1 MNDDVPIWAKGIF
14 WLCGLCNALLGAMG
28 GYSLFSSVYWV
39 HMRHR
44 SHPLAPYFWAAFA
57 VMELINVAF
66 LSTFLLAA
74 FQFFRLKPSA
84 VSMHS
89 VPSAALVG
97 YAILNGML
105 WLIPGSI
112 GTSVAPASGVGNMGI
127 APLLLWSGVP
137 VLYPVASTIVLQ
149 LMRWRLV
156 RQRRWPSR
164 EFAAGSLSARHC
176 SSSKG
181 TELLRRPLFSL
192 LSSSPSVRASS
203 MGK

>member
-1 MNDDVPIWAKGIF
+1 VAVYGYVRTEINSDSSRLIGIGSSMNDGVSIWAKGIF
-14 WLCGLCNALLGAMG
+14 WLCGLCNALLGAMC

-39 HMRHR
+39 HMRYR

-66 LSTFLLAA
+66 LSTLLLAA
-74 FQFFRLKPSA
+74 FQLFRLKPSA

-89 VPSAALVG
+89 VASAALVG

-112 GTSVAPASGVGNMGI
+112 GTSIAAASGVGNMGI

-137 VLYPVASTIVLQ
+137 ALYPVASTIVLQ
-149 LMRWRLV
+149 C
-156 RQRRWPSR
+156 
-164 EFAAGSLSARHC
+164 AATDAMEVSAP
-176 SSSKG
+176 
-181 TELLRRPLFSL
+181 TEMVVTRTCGR
-192 LSSSPSVRASS
+192 
-203 MGK
+203 

>member
-1 MNDDVPIWAKGIF
+1 
-14 WLCGLCNALLGAMG
+14 MG
-28 GYSLFSSVYWV
+28 GYSLFSSVYLG
-39 HMRHR
+39 
-44 SHPLAPYFWAAFA
+44 SYAISIASFGSILLAAFA

-89 VPSAALVG
+89 VASAALVG

-112 GTSVAPASGVGNMGI
+112 GTSIAAASGVGNMGI

-137 VLYPVASTIVLQ
+137 ALYPVASTIVLQ
-149 LMRWRLV
+149 CAALMRWRLV
-156 RQRRWPSR
+156 HQQRWSSR
-164 EFAAGSLSARHC
+164 ELAAGSSI
-176 SSSKG
+176 S
-181 TELLRRPLFSL
+181 
-192 LSSSPSVRASS
+192 
-203 MGK
+203 